1 MKTETAALSAPL
13 TDLISLE
20 GKMFLTS
27 SHCFTE
33 MKRRLLQRA
42 ILYIPPG
49 INNHVSTWW

>member
-13 TDLISLE
+13 TDLILLE

-49 INNHVSTWW
+49 ILNHVST